1 MKCHEIDNTWIK
13 AILNGLSLDVTSQVA
28 NELGQQD
35 WWASWKYILLL
46 QFQDLVLNK
55 CFFFCLSFPV
65 TNTRYRSSVWFAD
78 FSFNRT

>member
-35 WWASWKYILLL
+35 
-46 QFQDLVLNK
+46 
-55 CFFFCLSFPV
+55 
-65 TNTRYRSSVWFAD
+65 
-78 FSFNRT
+78 